1 MISYPIY
8 YRVEIF
14 LSIVKSPI
22 SDFLREG
29 KFWRKKKMEDI
40 FRMTAL
46 ANVAIKSYEHL
57 TTHKTCTKISI
68 IKVIF
73 LE

>member
-22 SDFLREG
+22 SDFFTGRQILE
-29 KFWRKKKMEDI
+29 KKKDI
-40 FRMTAL
+40 
-46 ANVAIKSYEHL
+46 NKIKLKLHFLYSL
-57 TTHKTCTKISI
+57 TR
-68 IKVIF
+68 
-73 LE
+73 

>member
-22 SDFLREG
+22 SDFLLEG
-29 KFWRKKKMEDI
+29 KFWKKKDI
-40 FRMTAL
+40 
-46 ANVAIKSYEHL
+46 NKIKLKLHFLYSL
-57 TTHKTCTKISI
+57 TR
-68 IKVIF
+68 
-73 LE
+73 

>member
-22 SDFLREG
+22 SDFLLEG
-29 KFWRKKKMEDI
+29 KFWKKKKDI
-40 FRMTAL
+40 
-46 ANVAIKSYEHL
+46 NKIKLKLHFLYSL
-57 TTHKTCTKISI
+57 TR
-68 IKVIF
+68 
-73 LE
+73 